1 MRTRPAPGVDRL
13 IVIAYDRK
21 TRALPDQQL
30 NQLILAGVSILIFIH
45 QQITN
50 FILPALAH
58 LIIALQQQRRQQN
71 QIIKIENVTCLHMG
85 VVKPVAVGKNTIAF
99 TFRPRRCL
107 CRRFEI
113 VFPVGDRG
121 DQLLQQNLVVFDQ
134 AFGQLFEQGDLVG
147 IVKQ

>member
-1 MRTRPAPGVDRL
+1 
-13 IVIAYDRK
+13 
-21 TRALPDQQL
+21 
-30 NQLILAGVSILIFIH
+30 
-45 QQITN
+45 
-50 FILPALAH
+50 
-58 LIIALQQQRRQQN
+58 
-71 QIIKIENVTCLHMG
+71 MG

-99 TFRPRRCL
+99 AFRPGRRL
-107 CRRFEI
+107 RRRFEI